1 MKDSGVIAG
10 IGIPFAAGVAA
21 GAYLAAIS
29 PHIPILIPFSMAV
42 LLPLTSTF
50 TYLETDSRRPRRVAF
65 ALLFLLTGV
74 FCSINSSISSGIHI
88 PEGPITRLASYGG
101 VRLRCLIDSI
111 PYPSDT
117 TGPLV
122 KALLTGDRSE
132 LGKDVKEIFRTSGAS
147 HILALSGLHMGILYL
162 ILSKLT
168 TPLGNSPLARKTR
181 YILIICA
188 AGFYTLMT
196 GATPSIIRAF
206 LFITIG
212 ETARLTGRSRFT
224 IGTLIFALTVQLAMS
239 PEVITSLGFQLSY
252 LAIAGIAVI
261 YPTLEKIYPKAEGLR
276 GRIDPMRKIWEG
288 AALSISCQ
296 AFTAPLVWYRFHT
309 FPKYFII
316 TNLTALPLTS
326 AVMVLSVTTI
336 ALSGLG
342 ICPEPLI
349 LLDDKAVQLL
359 ISCLWII
366 SSL

>member
-21 GAYLAAIS
+21 GAYLTAIS

-42 LLPLTSTF
+42 ILPISTSL
-50 TYLETDSRRPRRVAF
+50 TYLEADSRHPLRVAF
-65 ALLFLLTGV
+65 ALLFLLTGL

-88 PEGPITRLASYGG
+88 PGGPLARLASYGG
-101 VRLRCLIDSI
+101 ERLRSLIDSI

-122 KALLTGDRSE
+122 KALLTGDRGE
-132 LGKDVKEIFRTSGAS
+132 LGKDVKEIFRASGAS

-162 ILSKLT
+162 ILSRLT
-168 TPLGNSPLARKTR
+168 APMGNSPSARSAR
-181 YILIICA
+181 NLLNICA

-196 GATPSIIRAF
+196 GAAPSIVRAF
-206 LFITIG
+206 LFIFIG
-212 ETARLTGRSRFT
+212 ETARLTGRSRVNT
-224 IGTLIFALTVQLAMS
+224 GTLFFALTVQLALN
-239 PEVITSLGFQLSY
+239 PDVISSLGFQLSY

-261 YPTLEKIYPKAEGLR
+261 YPPLEKLYPKASGIR
-276 GRIDPMRKIWEG
+276 GKMDPMRKLWEG
-288 AALSISCQ
+288 AVLSISCQ
-296 AFTAPLVWYRFHT
+296 AFTAPLVWFRFHT

-316 TNLTALPLTS
+316 TNLIALPLTS
-326 AVMVLSVTTI
+326 AVMALSVTTI

-342 ICPEPLI
+342 ICPELLI

-359 ISCLWII
+359 IGCLWII

>member
-29 PHIPILIPFSMAV
+29 PHIPIQIPFSMAV
-42 LLPLTSTF
+42 LLPLISTF
-50 TYLETDSRRPRRVAF
+50 TYLEADSRHPRQMAF

-74 FCSINSSISSGIHI
+74 FCSINSSICAGIHI
-88 PEGPITRLASYGG
+88 PEGPITRLASIGG
-101 VRLRCLIDSI
+101 GRLRSLIDSI
-111 PYPSDT
+111 PYPSET

-132 LGKDVKEIFRTSGAS
+132 LGKDVKDIFRASGAS

-168 TPLGNSPLARKTR
+168 APLGNSPFAKTTR
-181 YILIICA
+181 YILNICA

-196 GATPSIIRAF
+196 GAAPSIVRAF

-224 IGTLIFALTVQLAMS
+224 IGTLIFALTVQLALS
-239 PEVITSLGFQLSY
+239 PEVISSLGFQLSY

-261 YPTLEKIYPKAEGLR
+261 YPNLDNLYPKAEGVR
-276 GRIDPMRKIWEG
+276 GRMDPMRKIWEG

-342 ICPEPLI
+342 ICPELLI

-359 ISCLWII
+359 IGCLWII